1 MLSSPERAVVPLHT
15 GQLATSPIFNQR
27 RTIIETAVP
36 VQLSQLLKQYYGF
49 EEGADL
55 YILPNNPNK
64 LFVLCRGHLRT
75 VDLSTWQ
82 ISQQSSIPPEVSSD
96 DLKVS
101 PKSPLEDTEKDGRV
115 APPATPVTP
124 LRTAST
130 VAESYF
136 SFIDSLIICL
146 LTLGFSQHLVYEP
159 EWHKAVSDKE
169 REVLQKER
177 RRMSAYKTSLCNAF
191 RDTGQCAY
199 GFHCRFAHGIDE
211 LRAAPGPH
219 PKYKTRLCNKFTLY
233 GLCPYGSH
241 CQFIHWPPCEQ
252 QDDSV
257 HMNFTA
263 SLDSG
268 SKHALHYRHCSGAK
282 PRFCARNACCVKV
295 AGCNRCDSF
304 SQQYFGSG
312 NNLQAIEMSCNH
324 CNPETAQ
331 NFWYHHLP
339 HTSHMASNNAD
350 TTLDIM
356 PMVGSNELNSDITAV
371 KDLFSTVS
379 IGQHNNPFT
388 QSCFPR
394 INLENCVEKSAN
406 VSDISCRAP

>member
-1 MLSSPERAVVPLHT
+1 MLSSPQRAMVPIYT
-15 GQLATSPIFNQR
+15 GQLATSPVFKQK
-27 RTIIETAVP
+27 RTVIETALP
-36 VQLSQLLKQYYGF
+36 VQLSQFLKQCYGL

-64 LFVLCRGHLRT
+64 LFVLCRGQLRT
-75 VDLSTWQ
+75 VDLSAWQ
-82 ISQQSSIPPEVSSD
+82 ATQQSSIPPEVSND

-101 PKSPLEDTEKDGRV
+101 PKSPLENAERDGRV

-124 LRTAST
+124 LRTPST
-130 VAESYF
+130 
-136 SFIDSLIICL
+136 
-146 LTLGFSQHLVYEP
+146 HLVYEP
-159 EWHKAVSDKE
+159 EWHKAISDKE
-169 REVLQKER
+169 REFLQKER

-252 QDDSV
+252 HDDSV

-268 SKHALHYRHCSGAK
+268 SKHALHCRHSSAK
-282 PRFCARNACCVKV
+282 PRFCARNACVVKV
-295 AGCNRCDSF
+295 AGCDHCDSF
-304 SQQYFGSG
+304 SQHYFGSG
-312 NNLQAIEMSCNH
+312 NNLQTIEMTCNH
-324 CNPETAQ
+324 CDSEAAQ

-339 HTSHMASNNAD
+339 HASHVTSNNAER
-350 TTLDIM
+350 TLDIM
-356 PMVGSNELNSDITAV
+356 PMVGSNELNPDITAV
-371 KDLFSTVS
+371 NDLFSTMS

-394 INLENCVEKSAN
+394 INLENRAEKSAN
-406 VSDISCRAP
+406 VSNADMTYRAP

>member
-1 MLSSPERAVVPLHT
+1 MLSSPQRAMVPIYT
-15 GQLATSPIFNQR
+15 GQLATSPVFKQK
-27 RTIIETAVP
+27 RTVIETALP
-36 VQLSQLLKQYYGF
+36 VQLSQFLKQCYGL

-64 LFVLCRGHLRT
+64 LFVLCRGQLRT
-75 VDLSTWQ
+75 VDLSAWQ
-82 ISQQSSIPPEVSSD
+82 ATQQSSIPPEVSND

-101 PKSPLEDTEKDGRV
+101 PKSPLENAERDGRV

-124 LRTAST
+124 LRTPST
-130 VAESYF
+130 VA
-136 SFIDSLIICL
+136 
-146 LTLGFSQHLVYEP
+146 HLVYEP
-159 EWHKAVSDKE
+159 EWHKAISDKE
-169 REVLQKER
+169 REFLQKER

-252 QDDSV
+252 HDDSVGYGLLV

-268 SKHALHYRHCSGAK
+268 SKHALHCRHSSAK
-282 PRFCARNACCVKV
+282 PRFCARNACVVKV
-295 AGCNRCDSF
+295 AGCDHCDSF
-304 SQQYFGSG
+304 SQHYFGSG
-312 NNLQAIEMSCNH
+312 NNLQTIEMTCNH
-324 CNPETAQ
+324 CDSEAAQ

-339 HTSHMASNNAD
+339 HASHVTSNNAER
-350 TTLDIM
+350 TLDIM
-356 PMVGSNELNSDITAV
+356 PMVGSNELNPDITAV
-371 KDLFSTVS
+371 NDLFSTMS

-394 INLENCVEKSAN
+394 INLENRAEKSAN
-406 VSDISCRAP
+406 VSNADMTYRAP